1 VAAVNKDPK
10 NSDITY
16 LPQRYKMQIEA
27 KKKRRQLKKIGVFC
41 LIITICAVVYL
52 ILNGMLIGSL
62 NQTPVQLPT
71 SPVPSSETVPMPQ
84 SGEPTTPLTWNVTVT
99 KTPDIIIGEGVPVQS
114 TSGIISLDA
123 ATTSLRQDYPA
134 AAYLLISVDITDQ
147 YVNRSLYEFRI
158 KQVNTSPDDTGF
170 PVFIDARTGDPFT
183 LGQERARIT
192 SDMAKTLVS
201 NNFIAYHP
209 EKIRVKYHNSTDSLQ
224 EWIFTLY
231 RNNTT
236 ILTGTMDTDTG
247 QIVSFSK
254 TIERLGRQV
263 NPALDI
269 SAAQRIADLFII
281 DRNGFPLPL
290 NMSDARYDPLGFPDE
305 GIAGQYVFVYNR
317 MVQDIPTDYEGFT
330 ISVDSVTGEVTEYN
344 RRWNSPDNAFSLAT
358 ESLVTH
364 YEATYAVLDR
374 AQQTYPA
381 SSDGLRII
389 SAEIRWKDQ
398 RPRGSIPRPGS
409 IPIAWKVQFDDAI
422 IREKQWPV
430 PGTGWVDVQSGK
442 ILDFYYQ
449 H

>member
-10 NSDITY
+10 DSDITY

-71 SPVPSSETVPMPQ
+71 SPVPSAATVPLSQ
-84 SGEPTTPLTWNVTVT
+84 SGETTTTLTWNVTVT

-114 TSGIISLDA
+114 TRDIMSLDA
-123 ATTSLRQDYPA
+123 ATASLRQDYPA
-134 AAYLLISVDITDQ
+134 AAYLLVSVNITDQ
-147 YVNRSLYEFRI
+147 YADMNLYEFRI
-158 KQVNTSPDDTGF
+158 KQVNTSPDDTGLS
-170 PVFIDARTGDPFT
+170 VFIDARTGDPFT

-192 SDMAKTLVS
+192 ADMAKTLVS
-201 NNFIAYHP
+201 NNFITYHP

-254 TIERLGRQV
+254 TIERLGRQA

-269 SAAQRIADLFII
+269 SAAQRIADRYII

-290 NMSDARYDPLGFPDE
+290 NIQPHR
-305 GIAGQYVFVYNR
+305 AGY
-317 MVQDIPTDYEGFT
+317 
-330 ISVDSVTGEVTEYN
+330 
-344 RRWNSPDNAFSLAT
+344 SL
-358 ESLVTH
+358 
-364 YEATYAVLDR
+364 
-374 AQQTYPA
+374 
-381 SSDGLRII
+381 
-389 SAEIRWKDQ
+389 
-398 RPRGSIPRPGS
+398 
-409 IPIAWKVQFDDAI
+409 
-422 IREKQWPV
+422 
-430 PGTGWVDVQSGK
+430 
-442 ILDFYYQ
+442 
-449 H
+449 